1 MTRAGV
7 PDERA
12 TTREQI
18 AKSLRISVEPRMVRL
33 LRTKRVSEVIC
44 VVSVMVFAGCTPLY
58 MWDTH
63 VTSTPRPES
72 VGVAEL
78 TREPVATLGPITPAG
93 LQGFSPFLSRA
104 LIAAMSEV
112 SPSIRGIPTHET
124 MNMINA
130 QGLSAEYGELISG
143 FVRSG
148 ILERERLQRLG
159 SKLGSR
165 YVLLPGLADFNQVL
179 IDRFEIAGLKMV
191 RNRVITLRLWL
202 QLWDT
207 QTGQI
212 VWESTGEVNA
222 ASELLLSQR
231 IIPLDEIGQKLWRR
245 MIEDN
250 LLAEKTQS
258 QLFFKN

>member
-1 MTRAGV
+1 
-7 PDERA
+7 
-12 TTREQI
+12 
-18 AKSLRISVEPRMVRL
+18 
-33 LRTKRVSEVIC
+33 
-44 VVSVMVFAGCTPLY
+44 
-58 MWDTH
+58 
-63 VTSTPRPES
+63 
-72 VGVAEL
+72 
-78 TREPVATLGPITPAG
+78 
-93 LQGFSPFLSRA
+93 
-104 LIAAMSEV
+104 
-112 SPSIRGIPTHET
+112 
-124 MNMINA
+124 MING
-130 QGLSAEYGELISG
+130 QGLSAEYSELISG

-165 YVLLPGLADFNQVL
+165 YVLLPGLADFNQIL

>member
-1 MTRAGV
+1 MKGPLQSIFAFWL
-7 PDERA
+7 
-12 TTREQI
+12 I
-18 AKSLRISVEPRMVRL
+18 L
-33 LRTKRVSEVIC
+33 L
-44 VVSVMVFAGCTPLY
+44 ADCTPLY

-63 VTSTPRPES
+63 VTTTPRRAS

-78 TREPVATLGPITPAG
+78 SREPVAMLGPIMPAG
-93 LQGFSPFLSRA
+93 FQGFSPFLSRA
-104 LIAAMSEV
+104 LIAAMSEA
-112 SPSIRGIPTHET
+112 SPSVRGIPTYET
-124 MNMINA
+124 VNMING
-130 QGLSAEYGELISG
+130 QGLAAAYSELISG

-148 ILERERLQRLG
+148 ILERERLQ
-159 SKLGSR
+159 KLGSTLGTR
-165 YVLLPGLADFNQVL
+165 YVLLPGLADFNQIL

-212 VWESTGEVNA
+212 VWESTGEVNV
-222 ASELLLSQR
+222 ASELFLPQR
-231 IIPLDEIGQKLWRR
+231 VVPLDEIGQKLWLR

-258 QLFFKN
+258 QLFLKN